1 MFKSGEKIGIVGRT
15 GAGKS
20 SMVLA
25 LFRIIEPADGCI
37 KIDGQNVY
45 HMGLTP
51 LRSKLTIIPQDPV
64 LFSGTLRF
72 NLDPFNQHSDKDVWM
87 ALKLSHL
94 ESFVSTL
101 PQGLHYAI
109 AEGGSNLSV
118 GQKQL
123 VCLARALLR
132 KTKIL
137 IMDEATA
144 AVDLET
150 DDLIQNPIRSEFAD
164 CTVLTIAHRINTIM
178 DNNRVMVMDKGKIVE
193 FDTPSKLLEYEDSIF
208 YGMAKESGLITENTI
223 TPQVV
228 EGRRLTVQDIFRAKS
243 SSSSNSKS
251 NLNLDTGLMNNDEIR
266 ESSTD
271 IVMKEI
277 ASHYD
282 SVDGSITKQEEQMDD
297 QEGYTTAEEDKRSR
311 SSTPLPP
318 SPMEEQDNV
327 SD

>member
-1 MFKSGEKIGIVGRT
+1 
-15 GAGKS
+15 
-20 SMVLA
+20 
-25 LFRIIEPADGCI
+25 
-37 KIDGQNVY
+37 
-45 HMGLTP
+45 MGLQP

-94 ESFVSTL
+94 DSFVSTL

-150 DDLIQNPIRSEFAD
+150 DDLIQNTIRSEFTD
-164 CTVLTIAHRINTIM
+164 CTVLTIAHRLNTIM

-193 FDTPSKLLEYEDSIF
+193 FDSPAKLLEHEESIF

-223 TPQVV
+223 TPQIV
-228 EGRRLTVQDIFRAKS
+228 EGKRLTVQDIFKSKS

-251 NLNLDTGLMNNDEIR
+251 NLNLDADIKNDKNDYDLQESPLDKVLDGIEIENPGLDQ
-266 ESSTD
+266 
-271 IVMKEI
+271 
-277 ASHYD
+277 
-282 SVDGSITKQEEQMDD
+282 VDGSMKKQESMKSLDD
-297 QEGYTTAEEDKRSR
+297 PEGYDTAEEDKRSR
-311 SSTPLPP
+311 SSTPPPP
-318 SPMEEQDNV
+318 SPVEEQDNM
-327 SD
+327 SDS

>member
-1 MFKSGEKIGIVGRT
+1 
-15 GAGKS
+15 
-20 SMVLA
+20 MVLA

-37 KIDGQNVY
+37 KIDDRNIF
-45 HMGLTP
+45 HMGLQP

-123 VCLARALLR
+123 VCLSRALLR

-137 IMDEATA
+137 VMDEATA

-150 DDLIQNPIRSEFAD
+150 DDLIQDTIRSEFRD

-178 DNNRVMVMDKGKIVE
+178 DNNRVMVMDQGKIVE
-193 FDTPSKLLEYEDSIF
+193 FDSPNNLLESEDSIF
-208 YGMAKESGLITENTI
+208 YSMAKESGLIVENTI
-223 TPQVV
+223 TPNVT
-228 EGRRLTVQDIFRAKS
+228 ENKRHLLDIFKGDS
-243 SSSSNSKS
+243 SPPGSQVIPIIE
-251 NLNLDTGLMNNDEIR
+251 TGLPVFDEDKTL
-266 ESSTD
+266 STD
-271 IVMKEI
+271 LISKNESVEN
-277 ASHYD
+277 D
-282 SVDGSITKQEEQMDD
+282 SFDQVDGAIPEQYENNED
-297 QEGYTTAEEDKRSR
+297 QDGYATAEEDKSH
-311 SSTPLPP
+311 SSSPPP
-318 SPMEEQDNV
+318 SPLEEQDNF
-327 SD
+327 SDS